1 MNDNTNTHS
10 YIEKFSLSP
19 ISSLFFAVA
28 FLAIGYG
35 MILTYVGVYLKD
47 LGLND
52 AVIGLINA
60 SFFLGAIG
68 SSIFSQKIISSVGH
82 IRSFATFASLMV
94 ISFLI
99 QALFFNEYLW
109 ALLRFIS
116 GFAFYALLIIIE
128 SWLNEKS
135 SQTHRGKI
143 LAIYT
148 IIFYLAMALGQL
160 FLNIKGDTNY
170 IIFILGSV
178 LILFSVLFI
187 SMTKIKEPILKPFEK
202 YSFPKLFSVVPLA
215 LVSCFVG
222 GFLVGGFF
230 TMIPIYLITKYS
242 SIEMVSLFMAC
253 TIIGGLLS
261 QWPIGILSD
270 KSGRRK
276 LIAYTGFYISII
288 SLLFIVSFSYENMI
302 YILGV
307 LLGLSIFSIYPLA
320 LARANDVVDENK
332 DIVEISRALLFTYGL
347 GSFIAP
353 ILLGFGLYYY
363 SEFIFV
369 VFAVLGVFL
378 GFYSLSK
385 KRIADDHMSVFVNI
399 PMASGGTVVEMDPRQ
414 DLDYKKELDDRQ

>member
-1 MNDNTNTHS
+1 MNENINTNS
-10 YIEKFSLSP
+10 YIDKFSLSP
-19 ISSLFFAVA
+19 VSSLFFAIA

-35 MILTYVGVYLKD
+35 MILTFVGVYLKE

-52 AVIGLINA
+52 AIIGLINA

-109 ALLRFIS
+109 TFLRFVS

-135 SQTHRGKI
+135 SQKHRGKI

-148 IIFYLAMALGQL
+148 IIFYLATAFGQV
-160 FLNIKGDTNY
+160 FLNIKGDTTY

-202 YSFPKLFSVVPLA
+202 YSFPKLYSVVPLA
-215 LVSCFVG
+215 LTGSFIG
-222 GFLVGGFF
+222 GFFVGGFF
-230 TMIPIYLITKYS
+230 TMVPIYLMQKYS
-242 SIEMVSLFMAC
+242 SIETVSVFMAC
-253 TIIGGLLS
+253 SIIGGLIS

-270 KSGRRK
+270 KYGRRK
-276 LIAYTGFYISII
+276 IIAYSGFYIFFI
-288 SLLFIVSFSYENMI
+288 SLLFLFSHLLDNYI
-302 YILGV
+302 YFLGIF
-307 LLGLSIFSIYPLA
+307 LGFSIFSIYPLS

-332 DIVEISRALLFTYGL
+332 DIVEISRTLLFAYGL

-353 ILLGFGLYYY
+353 IILGIGLFYYL
-363 SEFIFV
+363 EFIFLI
-369 VFAVLGVFL
+369 FAILGLFL

-385 KRIADDHMSVFVNI
+385 KRVADDDMSIFVNI
-399 PMASGGTVVEMDPRQ
+399 PVASGSVVVELDPRQ
-414 DLDYKKELDDRQ
+414 DLENEKEKNEK

>member
-1 MNDNTNTHS
+1 MNDNINNHS

-19 ISSLFFAVA
+19 ISSLFFAIA

-35 MILTYVGVYLKD
+35 MILTFVGVYLKE

-52 AVIGLINA
+52 AIIGLINA

-68 SSIFSQKIISSVGH
+68 SSIFSQKIISAVGH

-94 ISFLI
+94 ISFLL

-148 IIFYLAMALGQL
+148 IIFYLATAVGQL
-160 FLNIKGDTNY
+160 FLNIKGDTTY

-202 YSFPKLFSVVPLA
+202 VSFPKLYSVVPLA
-215 LVSCFVG
+215 LMSSFIG

-230 TMIPIYLITKYS
+230 TMIPIYLMQKYS
-242 SIEMVSLFMAC
+242 SVEVVSLFMAC
-253 TIIGGLLS
+253 SIIGGLIS
-261 QWPIGILSD
+261 QWPIGMLSD
-270 KSGRRK
+270 KYGRRK
-276 LIAYTGFYISII
+276 LISINGFYISII
-288 SLLFIVSFSYENMI
+288 SIIFIFSVSYINEYII
-302 YILGV
+302 YILGAF
-307 LLGLSIFSIYPLA
+307 LGFSIFAIYPLA

-332 DIVEISRALLFTYGL
+332 DIVEISRTLLFTYGV
-347 GSFIAP
+347 GSFMAP

-369 VFAVLGVFL
+369 AFAVLGVFL

-385 KRIADDHMSVFVNI
+385 KRVADDNMSVFVNI
-399 PMASGGTVVEMDPRQ
+399 PVASGSTVIDR
-414 DLDYKKELDDRQ
+414 DLRES

>member
-1 MNDNTNTHS
+1 MNENINTNS
-10 YIEKFSLSP
+10 YIDKFSLSP
-19 ISSLFFAVA
+19 VSSLFFAIA

-35 MILTYVGVYLKD
+35 MILTFVGVYLKE

-52 AVIGLINA
+52 AIIGLINA

-94 ISFLI
+94 ISFLT

-109 ALLRFIS
+109 AFLRFVS

-135 SQTHRGKI
+135 SQKHRGKI

-148 IIFYLAMALGQL
+148 IIFYLATALGQV
-160 FLNIKGDTNY
+160 FLNIKGDTIY

-202 YSFPKLFSVVPLA
+202 YSFPKLYNVVPLA
-215 LVSCFVG
+215 LTGSFIG
-222 GFLVGGFF
+222 GFFVGGFF
-230 TMIPIYLITKYS
+230 TMVPIYLMQKYS
-242 SIEMVSLFMAC
+242 SIETVSLFMAC
-253 TIIGGLLS
+253 SIIGGLIS

-270 KSGRRK
+270 KYGRRK
-276 LIAYTGFYISII
+276 IIAYSGFYIFFI
-288 SLLFIVSFSYENMI
+288 SLLFLFSHLLDNYI
-302 YILGV
+302 YFLGIF
-307 LLGLSIFSIYPLA
+307 LGFSIFSIYPLS

-332 DIVEISRALLFTYGL
+332 DIVEISRALLFAYGL

-353 ILLGFGLYYY
+353 IILGIGLFYYL
-363 SEFIFV
+363 EFIFL
-369 VFAVLGVFL
+369 VFAILGLFL

-385 KRIADDHMSVFVNI
+385 KRVADDDMSIFVNI
-399 PMASGGTVVEMDPRQ
+399 PVASGSVVVELDPRQ
-414 DLDYKKELDDRQ
+414 DLENEKEKNEK

>member
-1 MNDNTNTHS
+1 MNENINTNS
-10 YIEKFSLSP
+10 YIDKFTLNP
-19 ISSLFFAVA
+19 VSSLFFAIG

-94 ISFLI
+94 ISFLL

-109 ALLRFIS
+109 AFLRFVS

-148 IIFYLAMALGQL
+148 IIFYLATALGQV
-160 FLNIKGDTNY
+160 FLNIKGDTTY

-202 YSFPKLFSVVPLA
+202 YSFPKLYSVVPLA
-215 LVSCFVG
+215 LTGSFIG
-222 GFLVGGFF
+222 GFFVGGFF
-230 TMIPIYLITKYS
+230 TMVPIYLMQKYS
-242 SIEMVSLFMAC
+242 SIETVSVFMAC
-253 TIIGGLLS
+253 SIIGGLIS
-261 QWPIGILSD
+261 QWPIGLLSD
-270 KSGRRK
+270 KYGRRK
-276 LIAYTGFYISII
+276 IIAYSGFYIFFI
-288 SLLFIVSFSYENMI
+288 SLLFLFSHLLDNYI
-302 YILGV
+302 YFLGIF
-307 LLGLSIFSIYPLA
+307 LGFSIFSIYPLS
-320 LARANDVVDENK
+320 LARANDVIDENK
-332 DIVEISRALLFTYGL
+332 DIVEISRTLLFAYGL

-353 ILLGFGLYYY
+353 IILGIGLFYYL
-363 SEFIFV
+363 EFIFLI
-369 VFAVLGVFL
+369 FAILGLFL

-385 KRIADDHMSVFVNI
+385 KRVADDDMSIFVNI
-399 PMASGGTVVEMDPRQ
+399 PVASGSVVVELDPRQ
-414 DLDYKKELDDRQ
+414 DLENEKEKNEK

>member
-1 MNDNTNTHS
+1 MNENINTNS
-10 YIEKFSLSP
+10 YIDKFSLSP
-19 ISSLFFAVA
+19 VSSLFFAIA

-35 MILTYVGVYLKD
+35 MILTFMGIYLKE

-52 AVIGLINA
+52 AIIGLINA

-94 ISFLI
+94 ISFLT

-109 ALLRFIS
+109 AFLRFVS

-135 SQTHRGKI
+135 SQKHRGKI

-148 IIFYLAMALGQL
+148 IIFYLATALGQV
-160 FLNIKGDTNY
+160 FLNIKGDTIY

-202 YSFPKLFSVVPLA
+202 YSFPKLYNVVPLA
-215 LVSCFVG
+215 LTGSFIG
-222 GFLVGGFF
+222 GFFVGGFF
-230 TMIPIYLITKYS
+230 TMVPIYLMQKYS
-242 SIEMVSLFMAC
+242 SIETVSLFMAC
-253 TIIGGLLS
+253 SIIGGLIS

-270 KSGRRK
+270 KYGRRK
-276 LIAYTGFYISII
+276 IIAYSGFYIFFI
-288 SLLFIVSFSYENMI
+288 SLLFLFSHLLDNYI
-302 YILGV
+302 YFLGIF
-307 LLGLSIFSIYPLA
+307 LGFSIFSIYPLS

-332 DIVEISRALLFTYGL
+332 DIVEISRTLLFAYSL

-353 ILLGFGLYYY
+353 IILGIGLFYYL
-363 SEFIFV
+363 EFIFL
-369 VFAVLGVFL
+369 VFAILGLFL

-385 KRIADDHMSVFVNI
+385 KRVADDDMSIFVNI
-399 PMASGGTVVEMDPRQ
+399 PVASGSVVVELDPRQ
-414 DLDYKKELDDRQ
+414 DLENEKYG

>member
-1 MNDNTNTHS
+1 MNDTTNTHS
-10 YIEKFSLSP
+10 YIDKFSLSP

-28 FLAIGYG
+28 FLATGYG

-60 SFFLGAIG
+60 SFFLGAVG

-109 ALLRFIS
+109 GLLRFIS

-128 SWLNEKS
+128 SWINEKS

-143 LAIYT
+143 LAIYV
-148 IIFYLAMALGQL
+148 IIFYLATALGQL

-202 YSFPKLFSVVPLA
+202 YSFPRLYSVAPLA
-215 LVSCFVG
+215 LMGSFIG

-230 TMIPIYLITKYS
+230 TMIPIYLMQKYS
-242 SIEMVSLFMAC
+242 SFETISLFMAFS
-253 TIIGGLLS
+253 IIGGLIS
-261 QWPIGILSD
+261 QWPVGLLSD
-270 KSGRRK
+270 KYGRRK
-276 LIAYTGFYISII
+276 LISINSFYTSVIC
-288 SLLFIVSFSYENMI
+288 
-302 YILGV
+302 
-307 LLGLSIFSIYPLA
+307 
-320 LARANDVVDENK
+320 
-332 DIVEISRALLFTYGL
+332 
-347 GSFIAP
+347 
-353 ILLGFGLYYY
+353 
-363 SEFIFV
+363 V
-369 VFAVLGVFL
+369 VFMF
-378 GFYSLSK
+378 FFK
-385 KRIADDHMSVFVNI
+385 F
-399 PMASGGTVVEMDPRQ
+399 
-414 DLDYKKELDDRQ
+414 

>member
-1 MNDNTNTHS
+1 MNENINTNS
-10 YIEKFSLSP
+10 YIDKFSLSP
-19 ISSLFFAVA
+19 VSSLFFAIA

-35 MILTYVGVYLKD
+35 MILTFVGVYLKD

-52 AVIGLINA
+52 AIIGLINA

-94 ISFLI
+94 ISFLT

-109 ALLRFIS
+109 AFLRFVS

-135 SQTHRGKI
+135 SQKHRGKI

-148 IIFYLAMALGQL
+148 IIFYLATALGQF
-160 FLNIKGDTNY
+160 FLNIKGDTTY

-202 YSFPKLFSVVPLA
+202 YSFPKLYSVVPLA
-215 LVSCFVG
+215 LTGSFIG
-222 GFLVGGFF
+222 GFFVGGFF
-230 TMIPIYLITKYS
+230 TMVPIYLMQKYS
-242 SIEMVSLFMAC
+242 SIETVSLFMAC
-253 TIIGGLLS
+253 SIIGGLIS

-270 KSGRRK
+270 KYGRRK
-276 LIAYTGFYISII
+276 IIAYSGFYIFFI
-288 SLLFIVSFSYENMI
+288 SLLFLFSHLLDNYI
-302 YILGV
+302 YFLGIF
-307 LLGLSIFSIYPLA
+307 LGFSIFSIYPLS

-332 DIVEISRALLFTYGL
+332 DIVEISRALLFAYGL

-353 ILLGFGLYYY
+353 IILGIGLFYYL
-363 SEFIFV
+363 EFIFL
-369 VFAVLGVFL
+369 VFAILGLFL

-385 KRIADDHMSVFVNI
+385 KRVADDDMSIFVNI
-399 PMASGGTVVEMDPRQ
+399 PVASGSVVVELDPRQ
-414 DLDYKKELDDRQ
+414 DLENEKEKNEKY

>member
-1 MNDNTNTHS
+1 MNENINTNS
-10 YIEKFSLSP
+10 YIDKFTLNP
-19 ISSLFFAVA
+19 VSSLFFAIG

-94 ISFLI
+94 ISFLL

-109 ALLRFIS
+109 AFLRFVS

-148 IIFYLAMALGQL
+148 IIFYLATALGQV
-160 FLNIKGDTNY
+160 FLNIKGDTTY

-202 YSFPKLFSVVPLA
+202 YSFPKLYSVVPLA
-215 LVSCFVG
+215 LTGSFIG
-222 GFLVGGFF
+222 GFFVGGFF
-230 TMIPIYLITKYS
+230 TMVPIYLMQKYS
-242 SIEMVSLFMAC
+242 SIETVSVFMAC
-253 TIIGGLLS
+253 SIIGGLIS
-261 QWPIGILSD
+261 QWPIGLLSD
-270 KSGRRK
+270 KYGRRK
-276 LIAYTGFYISII
+276 IIAYSGFYIFFI
-288 SLLFIVSFSYENMI
+288 SLLFLFSSLLDNYI
-302 YILGV
+302 YFLGIF
-307 LLGLSIFSIYPLA
+307 LGFSIFSIYPLS
-320 LARANDVVDENK
+320 LARANDVIDENK
-332 DIVEISRALLFTYGL
+332 DIVEISRTLLFAYGL

-353 ILLGFGLYYY
+353 IILGIGLFYYL
-363 SEFIFV
+363 EFIFLI
-369 VFAVLGVFL
+369 FAILGLFL

-385 KRIADDHMSVFVNI
+385 KRVADDDMSIFVNI
-399 PMASGGTVVEMDPRQ
+399 PVASGSVVVELDPRQ
-414 DLDYKKELDDRQ
+414 DLENEKEKNEK